1 MERIYK
7 KINVTKKDLLCR
19 VNYVQGSNVIPIDFE
34 ILDFTVPSGAV
45 ANIYIKKP
53 SGAQI
58 YNSCTISGQ
67 VITVQPTTQMFAEA
81 GNQFGQ
87 LQILSGQKI
96 LESFLILFDVE
107 KSIVDD
113 EAIESSDE
121 FTALIEAMQK
131 VDSAVS
137 DAEQALKD
145 AQQAV
150 EDATQAAENAQNI
163 ADEVTE
169 KLENGEFIGPQGP
182 QGTQGPAG
190 QDGEQGPQGPKGDT
204 GPQGPQGIQGPKGD
218 KGDKGDSG
226 ESGVTVP
233 VGGFFSM
240 AVDPDGNLYVYYS
253 DDAKAPPFRY
263 DPETGNLYYDTE
275 EGA

>member
-34 ILDFTVPSGAV
+34 ILDFTIPSGAT

-87 LQILSGQKI
+87 LQILQSEKI
-96 LESFLILFDVE
+96 LASYLILFEVE
-107 KSIVDD
+107 RSVIDD
-113 EAIESSDE
+113 AAIESTNE
-121 FTALIEAMQK
+121 FTALQEIMEKAPE
-131 VDSAVS
+131 VIAA
-137 DAEQALKD
+137 AE
-145 AQQAV
+145 
-150 EDATQAAENAQNI
+150 EAAENARAI
-163 ADEVTE
+163 YETVKG
-169 KLENGEFIGPQGP
+169 KLESGELIGPQGP
-182 QGTQGPAG
+182 QGV
-190 QDGEQGPQGPKGDT
+190 
-204 GPQGPQGIQGPKGD
+204 QGPKGD
-218 KGDKGDSG
+218 KGDKGDPG

-233 VGGFFSM
+233 VGGFFTM
-240 AVDPDGNLYVYYS
+240 AVDPEGNLYVYYS
-253 DDAKAPPFRY
+253 DDAEAPPFRY
-263 DPETGNLYYDTE
+263 DSETGNLYYDTE

>member
-19 VNYVQGSNVIPIDFE
+19 VSYVQGSNAIPIDFE
-34 ILDFTVPSGAV
+34 ILDFTIPSGAT

-58 YNSCTISGQ
+58 YNSCIISGQ

-87 LQILSGQKI
+87 LQILQSEKI
-96 LESFLILFDVE
+96 LATYLILFEVE
-107 KSIVDD
+107 RSVIDD
-113 EAIESSDE
+113 AAIESTNE
-121 FTALIEAMQK
+121 FTALQEIMEKAPE
-131 VDSAVS
+131 VIAA
-137 DAEQALKD
+137 AE
-145 AQQAV
+145 
-150 EDATQAAENAQNI
+150 EAAENAQAI
-163 ADEVTE
+163 YETVKE
-169 KLENGEFIGPQGP
+169 KLENG
-182 QGTQGPAG
+182 
-190 QDGEQGPQGPKGDT
+190 KLN

-218 KGDKGDSG
+218 KGDKGDPG

-253 DDAKAPPFRY
+253 DDAEAPPFRY
-263 DPETGNLYYDTE
+263 DSETGNLYYDTE

>member
-45 ANIYIKKP
+45 TNIYIKKP

-87 LQILSGQKI
+87 LQILQSEKI
-96 LESFLILFDVE
+96 LASYLILFEVE
-107 KSIVDD
+107 RSVIDD
-113 EAIESSDE
+113 AAIESTNE
-121 FTALIEAMQK
+121 FTALQEIMEKAPE
-131 VDSAVS
+131 VIAA
-137 DAEQALKD
+137 AE
-145 AQQAV
+145 
-150 EDATQAAENAQNI
+150 EAAENAQAI
-163 ADEVTE
+163 YETVKE
-169 KLENGEFIGPQGP
+169 KLENGELNGPQGP
-182 QGTQGPAG
+182 QGIQGPPG
-190 QDGEQGPQGPKGDT
+190 QDGAQGPQGPKGDT

-218 KGDKGDSG
+218 KGDKGDPG

-253 DDAKAPPFRY
+253 DNAEAPPFRY
-263 DPETGNLYYDTE
+263 DSETGNLYYDTE

>member
-19 VNYVQGSNVIPIDFE
+19 VSYVQGSNAIPIDFE
-34 ILDFTVPSGAV
+34 ILDFTIPSGAA

-58 YNSCTISGQ
+58 YNSCIISGQ

-87 LQILSGQKI
+87 LQILQSEKI
-96 LESFLILFDVE
+96 LASYLILFEVE
-107 KSIVDD
+107 RSVIDD
-113 EAIESSDE
+113 AAIESTNE
-121 FTALIEAMQK
+121 FTALQEIMEKAPE
-131 VDSAVS
+131 VIAA
-137 DAEQALKD
+137 AE
-145 AQQAV
+145 
-150 EDATQAAENAQNI
+150 EAAENAQAI
-163 ADEVTE
+163 YETVKE
-169 KLENGEFIGPQGP
+169 KLENGELNGPQGP
-182 QGTQGPAG
+182 QGIQGPPG
-190 QDGEQGPQGPKGDT
+190 QDGAQGPQGPKGDT

-218 KGDKGDSG
+218 KGDKGDPG

-253 DDAKAPPFRY
+253 DDAEAPPFRY
-263 DPETGNLYYDTE
+263 DSETGNLYYDTE